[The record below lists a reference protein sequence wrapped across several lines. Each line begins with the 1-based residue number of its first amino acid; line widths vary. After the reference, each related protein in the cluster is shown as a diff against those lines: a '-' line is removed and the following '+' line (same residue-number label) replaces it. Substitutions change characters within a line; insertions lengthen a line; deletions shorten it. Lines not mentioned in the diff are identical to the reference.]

1 MIDEKQLISH
11 LYQNRENGQLH
22 QFSSLKQE
30 IQSTTTRTGIPPCRL
45 HTGKGEQTI
54 SEGKK
59 ELPSPHLTDSKG
71 DIVTEEKNN
80 LLIRIDNH
88 G

>member
-1 MIDEKQLISH
+1 MRCVNLQGTQTLAKENHIS
-11 LYQNRENGQLH
+11 GQLH

-59 ELPSPHLTDSKG
+59 NFRHHIS
-71 DIVTEEKNN
+71 
-80 LLIRIDNH
+80 LILKEI
-88 G
+88 